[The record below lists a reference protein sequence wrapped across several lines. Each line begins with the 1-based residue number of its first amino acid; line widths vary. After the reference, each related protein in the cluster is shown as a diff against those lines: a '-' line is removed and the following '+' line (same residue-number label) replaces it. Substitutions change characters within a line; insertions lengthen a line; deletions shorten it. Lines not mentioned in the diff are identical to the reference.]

1 MARALREDRP
11 GSDAGDGYCSA
22 DERGGVTGGDTAI
35 ECAHGVV
42 PRDHV
47 VQFYEHDDELIASV
61 SSYLADG
68 LLAGEAAIV
77 VATPGHLAA
86 LEAALTAAGVDVV
99 TARSVESLV
108 TADAAQTLSRV
119 MPAGRSDVEAFES
132 EVGELVRRTVASG
145 RRLRIY
151 GEMVALLWDSGKIAE
166 AIELEGLWNEIGREV
181 PFSLYCAY
189 QTRSD
194 DGDSAPFRH
203 VCHLHSA
210 VIGRPALGP
219 DMPSAAVVAR
229 AEDARAFRCEPRSS
243 SLARGFVADRLF
255 AWGRPALVDDA
266 LILVAEM
273 ATNAMLH
280 ARSEFIVSLSF
291 DHATL
296 RLSVRDASSAL
307 PALQDPNPDS
317 LSGRGLVLV
326 SAVAERW
333 GTELLA
339 DGKVVW
345 AELSDC

>member
-1 MARALREDRP
+1 
-11 GSDAGDGYCSA
+11 
-22 DERGGVTGGDTAI
+22 VTGGDTAI

-47 VQFYEHDDELIASV
+47 VQFYEHDAELIASV
-61 SSYLADG
+61 AKFLADG

-77 VATPGHLAA
+77 VATPAHLAA
-86 LEAALTAAGVDVV
+86 LEVAMTATGVDVAA
-99 TARSVESLV
+99 ARSIGSLV
-108 TADAAQTLSRV
+108 TADAELTLSRV

-151 GEMVALLWDSGKIAE
+151 GEMVALLWDTGKIAE

-194 DGDSAPFRH
+194 AAGEDAVAPFRH

-210 VIGRPALGP
+210 VIGRPALHSAAP
-219 DMPSAAVVAR
+219 HAAVVAR
-229 AEDARAFRCEPRSS
+229 AEDARSFRCEPRSS

-266 LILVAEM
+266 LILVAEL
-273 ATNAMLH
+273 ATNAVLH
-280 ARSEFIVSLSF
+280 ARSEFIVSVSF

-296 RLSVRDASSAL
+296 RVSVRDASPAL

-317 LSGRGLVLV
+317 LSGRGMVLV